1 MVSECHASSLKK
13 GTDQHALGVHQRE
26 EFSIPSYVELRS
38 VPDALRL
45 GLCKLEVL
53 PSHITMLELV

>member
-1 MVSECHASSLKK
+1 MSRIIFKK

-26 EFSIPSYVELRS
+26 ELSIPSYVELRS